1 MTVRLRDD
9 EVRIDEDLVGQLLRT
24 QLPDLANLDL
34 RLVKTQGTENVV
46 FRLWDR
52 NDTRIATT
60 AAAPCPLC
68 DLDHRGAGRGGLS
81 RADARRAG
89 AQP

>member
-34 RLVKTQGTENVV
+34 QLVQAQGTENVV
-46 FRLWDR
+46 FRLWDET
-52 NDTRIATT
+52 TRGLRQRLRPL
-60 AAAPCPLC
+60 APM
-68 DLDHRGAGRGGLS
+68 RS
-81 RADARRAG
+81 
-89 AQP
+89 